1 MSATGGHRDQCG
13 VPLGSFWKEVIWLTF
28 ASAPRRV
35 EASSQ
40 GFSVTSTGGR
50 PELMAHTHI
59 MHDTDTG
66 QNELSRPAIANL
78 NPDIETAQRWESV
91 RQCAPEGQSQRPLE
105 AV

>member
-50 PELMAHTHI
+50 SQPAAASQQPAAASQQPAASAQLAATELR
-59 MHDTDTG
+59 D
-66 QNELSRPAIANL
+66 RR
-78 NPDIETAQRWESV
+78 RWWTNNY
-91 RQCAPEGQSQRPLE
+91 
-105 AV
+105 